1 MGQAY
6 ADRHSSEPRRAYAAR
21 VGVVMRELE
30 PHPAL
35 HGVILRAVDFHEC
48 GAPLHRSEAPMLGVV
63 LLVSLGPDIQ
73 VAGERIGSFAA
84 GLWDRPVT
92 TGHFG
97 EQAGYQLYLD
107 LLGARRLLG
116 VPMGELANQ
125 LVRLEDLLGP
135 FAGELAERLAEAP
148 DAVARHALAQRL
160 LARRLVELDAGS
172 PEIGRVLGR
181 LRATHGAARVE
192 TLAAEVGWSRR
203 HLSARFRAEV
213 GLAPK
218 AVARLTRA
226 EYAARLL
233 RSGLPLAEVAYAA
246 GYADQPHFNRDFREL
261 AGCAPGQFP
270 FVQDMPCAA

>member
-1 MGQAY
+1 MGL
-6 ADRHSSEPRRAYAAR
+6 
-21 VGVVMRELE
+21 VIRELE
-30 PHPAL
+30 PDPAL
-35 HGVILRAVDFHEC
+35 HGVILRAADFHER
-48 GAPLHRSEAPMLGVV
+48 GAPLRRSEAPLLGVV
-63 LLVSLGPDIQ
+63 LLVSLGPDIE

-116 VPMGELANQ
+116 VPLGELANR
-125 LVRLEDLLGP
+125 LVRLDDLLGR
-135 FAGELAERLAEAP
+135 FADELAERLAEAP
-148 DAVARHALAQRL
+148 DAAARHAVAQKL
-160 LARRLVELDAGS
+160 LAGRLSEDQTGS
-172 PEIGRVLGR
+172 PQIRRVLGR
-181 LRATHGAARVE
+181 LRASHGAARVE
-192 TLAAEVGWSRR
+192 ALADEVGWSRR

-218 AVARLTRA
+218 AVARLARV

-233 RSGLPLAEVAYAA
+233 RGGRPLADVAYAG

-261 AGCAPGQFP
+261 VGCPPGAFP
-270 FVQDMPCAA
+270 FVQDIPTAL